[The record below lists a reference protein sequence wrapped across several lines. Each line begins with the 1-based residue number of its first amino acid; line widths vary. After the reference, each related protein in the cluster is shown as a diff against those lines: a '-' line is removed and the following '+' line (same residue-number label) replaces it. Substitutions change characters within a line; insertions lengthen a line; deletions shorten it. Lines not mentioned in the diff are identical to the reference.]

1 MLTLFREQPRP
12 FYMIFLLEVW
22 ERFGYYTVQG
32 ILTLYFVRHL
42 GFSEEMAYYTYG
54 AFFALVYGLVVV
66 GGYLGDNILGTKR
79 TIVLGLLVLALGYL
93 SLALVSTK
101 GVFWALG
108 LVCVGNGLFKANPS
122 SLLSKCYDEGDPRLY
137 GGFTLYYMAVNLGSI
152 VALLIGPAVSSRFG
166 YPYAYFLSFIGILLG
181 IANYC
186 FQRQYLVDIHTEAD
200 DKAIAFWKWGLVFV
214 GINITTLAAAYL
226 LQHVL
231 LARQL
236 MWAITL
242 LVVGMYFY
250 SMRGESR
257 ASALRMLLAFLLM
270 VEAVL
275 FFILYQQMPTSLN
288 LFAVNNVHPILFG
301 IVIDP
306 QSFQVLNPIWIVV
319 MSPILA
325 KVYKVL
331 HFRGVCFPV
340 AYKFALGMTFC
351 GISFS
356 LLYFARFVH
365 DDVGMV
371 SSWWLVAS
379 YLFQSTGEL
388 LVSALGVAMVAELV
402 PKRMDGFVMGV
413 WFLTSAVAGFIGASV
428 ATYTALPKQLLPG
441 VSSLFIYTSAF
452 AYIGLATLFVAVC
465 MWAASPRLTKLMVLP

>member
-186 FQRQYLVDIHTEAD
+186 FQRQFLVDIHTEAD
-200 DKAIAFWKWGLVFV
+200 DKTIAFWKWGLVLV

-257 ASALRMLLAFLLM
+257 TSALRMLLAFLLM
-270 VEAVL
+270 V
-275 FFILYQQMPTSLN
+275 
-288 LFAVNNVHPILFG
+288 
-301 IVIDP
+301 
-306 QSFQVLNPIWIVV
+306 
-319 MSPILA
+319 
-325 KVYKVL
+325 
-331 HFRGVCFPV
+331 
-340 AYKFALGMTFC
+340 
-351 GISFS
+351 
-356 LLYFARFVH
+356 
-365 DDVGMV
+365 
-371 SSWWLVAS
+371 
-379 YLFQSTGEL
+379 
-388 LVSALGVAMVAELV
+388 
-402 PKRMDGFVMGV
+402 
-413 WFLTSAVAGFIGASV
+413 
-428 ATYTALPKQLLPG
+428 
-441 VSSLFIYTSAF
+441 
-452 AYIGLATLFVAVC
+452 
-465 MWAASPRLTKLMVLP
+465 